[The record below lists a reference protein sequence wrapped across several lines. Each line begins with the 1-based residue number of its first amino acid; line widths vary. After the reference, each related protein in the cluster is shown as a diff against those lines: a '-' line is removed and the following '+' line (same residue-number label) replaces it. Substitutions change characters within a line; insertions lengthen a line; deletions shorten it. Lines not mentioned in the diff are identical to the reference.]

1 MIDEIVKVHDSYQF
15 EMKFSYQPE
24 EKAERTRYSVETYV
38 FLPKSL
44 GMGPGAY
51 SRSKFYHDV
60 KSYVRL
66 KTPTVLLKNMS
77 GKNSPLDSLDKSVDS
92 LAVSQSQANSSDF
105 EYRIKMFCSILKSC
119 LRDEAAFIEKH
130 HDEKDIEKN
139 ISDILSDLKNLAKDF
154 RKLSRKIRVPS
165 VPEKFITLYNFA
177 DEYMSIISNECRH
190 ELFEILQKYNIK
202 KTGSLSEEIL
212 EQAKDEISHRKEC
225 GYPSIPT
232 EDGDNEEMTFRRG
245 ALKKIMGRILFL
257 NRKTSAESFLAE
269 QILFGISAGLA
280 MAFAT
285 AVAFMSRNRIGEFSM
300 LFFFLLVTAYV
311 FKDRMKDFM
320 KIYFS
325 RLVREFFA
333 DKKTKIYSNLGQK
346 IGYVRESFSFVDES
360 ELPKQIDDIRGKNLM
375 SDVHE
380 GAYGED
386 IMLYRKDI
394 MLISK
399 NFGKIFPDFKIN
411 GINDIT
417 RFNVFQF
424 LQRMDNP
431 REDVFIPKKNDYLKV
446 CGSRVYHVNI
456 VIRNMTEKK
465 TTTSRIRLVLT
476 RDGIKRIEEV
486 N

>member
-1 MIDEIVKVHDSYQF
+1 
-15 EMKFSYQPE
+15 
-24 EKAERTRYSVETYV
+24 
-38 FLPKSL
+38 
-44 GMGPGAY
+44 
-51 SRSKFYHDV
+51 
-60 KSYVRL
+60 
-66 KTPTVLLKNMS
+66 
-77 GKNSPLDSLDKSVDS
+77 
-92 LAVSQSQANSSDF
+92 
-105 EYRIKMFCSILKSC
+105 
-119 LRDEAAFIEKH
+119 
-130 HDEKDIEKN
+130 
-139 ISDILSDLKNLAKDF
+139 
-154 RKLSRKIRVPS
+154 
-165 VPEKFITLYNFA
+165 
-177 DEYMSIISNECRH
+177 
-190 ELFEILQKYNIK
+190 
-202 KTGSLSEEIL
+202 
-212 EQAKDEISHRKEC
+212 
-225 GYPSIPT
+225 
-232 EDGDNEEMTFRRG
+232 
-245 ALKKIMGRILFL
+245 
-257 NRKTSAESFLAE
+257 
-269 QILFGISAGLA
+269 
-280 MAFAT
+280 
-285 AVAFMSRNRIGEFSM
+285 
-300 LFFFLLVTAYV
+300 
-311 FKDRMKDFM
+311 MKDFM